1 MIKGNIGSGGDR
13 IFHTPESGF
22 YSRTQ
27 IDEESGERWFCTVE
41 EALGAG
47 WRAPQT
53 AGAPTET
60 PSASPSPTATGTSA
74 PTPVPQATATNT
86 SVPATSTTVPQA
98 TATNTSVPATS
109 TAVPQATATNTS
121 VPATSTT
128 VPQATATN
136 TSVPATS
143 TTVPQATATNTSV
156 PATSTT
162 VPQATATNTSVPAT
176 STPIPQATAINTS
189 VPAAPTATAV
199 TAGTPDVQIT
209 NIFFDGEVKQ
219 TEADEYVEIAN
230 LGGASQDLS
239 GWKLVDTSDVTP
251 EFEFSQY
258 LLEPGARI
266 RVYTNEAHPEWGG
279 FSFGR
284 GTAVWSN
291 CEPDTAGLFDDGGN
305 LVSSMS
311 YPQGPRC

>member
-1 MIKGNIGSGGDR
+1 MCDYSGTDEPVIKGNIGSGGDR

-27 IDEESGERWFCTVE
+27 IDEDSDERWFCTVE

-60 PSASPSPTATGTSA
+60 PSASPSPTET
-74 PTPVPQATATNT
+74 PTPIPQATATNT
-86 SVPATSTTVPQA
+86 PAPPAPTPISQA
-98 TATNTSVPATS
+98 TATNTPA
-109 TAVPQATATNTS
+109 P
-121 VPATSTT
+121 PA
-128 VPQATATN
+128 P
-136 TSVPATS
+136 
-143 TTVPQATATNTSV
+143 
-156 PATSTT
+156 
-162 VPQATATNTSVPAT
+162 
-176 STPIPQATAINTS
+176 TPIPQATATQT
-189 VPAAPTATAV
+189 PAPATPAPTTVATG
-199 TAGTPDVQIT
+199 GTPDVQIT
-209 NIFFDGEVKQ
+209 TIFFDGEVKQ

-239 GWKLVDTSDVTP
+239 GWKLVDTADGTP
-251 EFEFSQY
+251 EFEFAEY

-311 YPQGPRC
+311 YPPGC